1 MWSRLSWRL
10 SGSRLSAPGAPCS
23 VAYVGIY
30 APFPFAIDG
39 RTCSEPI
46 SIANH
51 LLSSYLVEMIPVLKA
66 AVQATLGITA

>member
-1 MWSRLSWRL
+1 
-10 SGSRLSAPGAPCS
+10 
-23 VAYVGIY
+23 VGIY

-46 SIANH
+46 SITNH

-66 AVQATLGITA
+66 AVQPDLGITA